1 MTQANMTRRSF
12 TKSVAALGAVAAL
25 GMGAARDFVA
35 VDPAVAAESGQTT
48 IVKTSCRACIAN
60 CAVLA
65 HVKDGR
71 VIKLEG
77 NPESPMSR
85 GGICAKGMA
94 GIQALYHPN
103 RNKYPMRRVGAR
115 GGNDWERISWDEA
128 ITEVATK
135 INEFSDK
142 YGSECIT
149 VSTGGG
155 GNPHFTNIPRFA
167 AAINTPNSWEPAAR
181 NATCRARAWPS
192 SFTAAGPTS
201 RSPTTTAATTTS
213 TTAK

>member
-1 MTQANMTRRSF
+1 
-12 TKSVAALGAVAAL
+12 
-25 GMGAARDFVA
+25 
-35 VDPAVAAESGQTT
+35 
-48 IVKTSCRACIAN
+48 
-60 CAVLA
+60 
-65 HVKDGR
+65 
-71 VIKLEG
+71 
-77 NPESPMSR
+77 MSR

-149 VSTGGG
+149 VSTV
-155 GNPHFTNIPRFA
+155 A
-167 AAINTPNSWEPAAR
+167 AATRISPTSRASPRPSTRRTRGSRAAR
-181 NATCRARAWPS
+181 NATLPRQGMAQFVYGSGPDLSFADNNGRDYYFNDSEVTCNRHVGNRPLQFRRLPRAGAPLPNCA
-192 SFTAAGPTS
+192 TAS
-201 RSPTTTAATTTS
+201 RG
-213 TTAK
+213 